1 MNDGP
6 LTLRTRLEPMGPACA
21 LILTDEQVDT
31 LGGGKRAPVQV
42 TIDGRTARLRLA
54 VMGGRNVIG
63 LSKAARAELGVEI
76 GQDVAAEV
84 VLDNQPREVEV
95 PAELSAALGG
105 DSAAATAFEAL
116 AFTHRREFATWVGEA
131 KRPETRAKRAEQA
144 VQILR
149 EGKTR
154 S

>member
-21 LILTDEQVDT
+21 LILTDEQVDS
-31 LGGGKRAPVQV
+31 LRGGKRAPVQV
-42 TIDGRTARLRLA
+42 TIGGRTARLRLA
-54 VMGGRNVIG
+54 VMGGQNVIG

-76 GQDVAAEV
+76 GQDVSAEIA
-84 VLDNQPREVEV
+84 LDSQPREVEV
-95 PAELSAALGG
+95 PAELSDALGA
-105 DSAAATAFEAL
+105 DSAAAFEGL
-116 AFTHRREFATWVGEA
+116 TFTHRREFASWVGEA
-131 KRPETRAKRAEQA
+131 KRPETRVRRAEQA
-144 VQILR
+144 VQMLR